1 MSSLSGDTVKEVKDR
16 ADDTLTERIRL
27 VMENPFE
34 SAIFAV
40 TGKVPVV
47 VGWHDMV
54 GLLLERHLVGSP
66 IHWYV

>member
-1 MSSLSGDTVKEVKDR
+1 MSRLSGDAVKEVKESSG
-16 ADDTLTERIRL
+16 DTLTERTLL

-34 SAIFAV
+34 SVIFAV
-40 TGKVPVV
+40 IGNVPVV

-54 GLLLERHLVGSP
+54 GILLELHPVGSP